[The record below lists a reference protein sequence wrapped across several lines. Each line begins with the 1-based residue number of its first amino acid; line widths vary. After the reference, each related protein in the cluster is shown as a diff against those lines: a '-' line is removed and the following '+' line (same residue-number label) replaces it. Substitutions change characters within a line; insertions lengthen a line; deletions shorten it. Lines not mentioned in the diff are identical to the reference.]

1 MDYNRY
7 LLTGDQRDLRASRLV
22 KRKEEISV
30 HYRTQCNVICYSS
43 VVRNLMEGSEIQKL

>member
-7 LLTGDQRDLRASRLV
+7 LLTDDQRDVRASRLV

-30 HYRTQCNVICYSS
+30 YNRTECNVICYSS
-43 VVRNLMEGSEIQKL
+43 AVRDLM